1 MEAKTMDISEEI
13 ADAEVLARID
23 PEVQWWAR
31 GQLAQR
37 KSYLRAVRCVQSGY
51 ARAMKTSTGLHFE
64 PTQKAFNLLAQEQMI
79 RNELLRTQRLTCGT
93 GGDK

>member
-1 MEAKTMDISEEI
+1 MLDDDEVGVN
-13 ADAEVLARID
+13 DAEIMAGHPPD
-23 PEVQWWAR
+23 VQAWIWQ
-31 GQLAQR
+31 QLKAR